1 MDVFLVV
8 PDFNCYL
15 DADFVRN
22 INTGMLAIRQ
32 QAVAPPLD
40 VERSIRQVKRLV
52 GNLYLIARSWAADW
66 LARNGHSQA
75 SRTNAGCC
83 ISTISQIDA
92 SAFMRSEIQIFAS
105 ALLRNAQE
113 ALSLDQA

>member
-8 PDFNCYL
+8 PDFSCYL

-40 VERSIRQVKRLV
+40 VKRSIRQVKRLV
-52 GNLYLIARSWAADW
+52 WQLVPYCEILGCR
-66 LARNGHSQA
+66 LACAKRPLASKPHECGLLHQHHLTNRCFSGHAKRNSNIRKRVA
-75 SRTNAGCC
+75 P
-83 ISTISQIDA
+83 
-92 SAFMRSEIQIFAS
+92 
-105 ALLRNAQE
+105 
-113 ALSLDQA
+113 